1 MFDLDKWQEIYSTI
15 KKNKLRTFLT
25 AFGVFWGIFMLV
37 LLLGV
42 GNGMQNG
49 VVEMF
54 KGDATNLVMVF
65 RGKTSVPYK
74 GMQPGRNINFKEDDL
89 DHLTFSVKG
98 LDKIAPTNNLTGEFV
113 IKYKN
118 KNGTFTVRATTPE
131 FFEMDRQDLVNG
143 RRLNQ
148 NDIKEN
154 RKVATL
160 GIRAKEILFG
170 SEEALGKYVDIKG
183 VHFLVV
189 GVFNDESSSG
199 RSNEMLYIPFSI
211 YQQIYNPSGNVE
223 RMHILVKEN
232 YSAKMVEEDVKKML
246 AQKHTFSPDDKQ
258 AIRIFNLEERF
269 NQFMSLFASIRI
281 FIWVVGT
288 GTLIAGI
295 VGVSNIM
302 LIIVKERTREIGIR
316 KAIGATPWSLVSLIL
331 QESILITA
339 VSGYLGL
346 VCGVAL
352 LEGMNY
358 TIIRSGVQMPYFSN
372 PEIDFGIAISA
383 TIILILA
390 GTFAGLMP
398 ALKAARIKPIEAL
411 NSD

>member
-49 VVEMF
+49 VVETF
-54 KGDATNLVMVF
+54 RGDATNLVMVF
-65 RGKTSVPYK
+65 RGKTSVPYN
-74 GMQPGRNINFKEDDL
+74 GMQPGRSINFQENDL
-89 DHLTFSVKG
+89 DYLSHSVKG
-98 LDKIAPTNNLTGEFV
+98 LDKIAPANNLGGEFIV
-113 IKYKN
+113 KYQN
-118 KNGTFTVRATTPE
+118 KNGTFSVRATTPE
-131 FFEMDRQDLVNG
+131 FFEMDKQELISG

-148 NDIKEN
+148 NDIKDY
-154 RKVATL
+154 RKVTTL
-160 GIRAKEILFG
+160 GIRAKEVLFG
-170 SEEALGKYVDIKG
+170 SEDALGKYVEIKG

-211 YQQIYNPSGNVE
+211 FQQIFNPVGHVD

-232 YSAKMVEEDVKKML
+232 HSAKSVEEDVKKML
-246 AQKHTFSPDDKQ
+246 AQKHMYSPDDKQ

-269 NQFMSLFASIRI
+269 NQFMNLFASIRI
-281 FIWVVGT
+281 FVWVVGT

-302 LIIVKERTREIGIR
+302 LIIVKERTKEIGIR

-352 LEGMNY
+352 LEGMSY
-358 TIIRSGVQMPYFSN
+358 AIRSSGAQLPYFSN
-372 PEIDFGIAISA
+372 PEVDFGVAISA
-383 TIILILA
+383 TVILVLA